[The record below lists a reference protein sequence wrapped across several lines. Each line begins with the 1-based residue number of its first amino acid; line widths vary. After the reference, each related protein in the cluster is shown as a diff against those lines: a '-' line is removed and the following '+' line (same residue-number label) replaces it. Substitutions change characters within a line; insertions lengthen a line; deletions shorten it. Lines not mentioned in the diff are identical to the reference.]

1 MEVIGNST
9 PRYEW
14 GLRLGASYK
23 GFDASIF
30 MQGVA
35 RRGIWGEGQLVQ
47 AGYHASDGAIPQYI
61 AGNYWTEDNPNAFYP
76 AAANM
81 GGSPAWNYEKNDRY
95 LLDMSYWRIKNITLG
110 YTLPAN
116 LTKKAWIN
124 KCRVYASLE
133 NFFTFD
139 NLGDM
144 FIDPEVTGS
153 ASSMYSNSSRTGV
166 GSPTMKTVSVGLQLN
181 F

>member
-1 MEVIGNST
+1 
-9 PRYEW
+9 
-14 GLRLGASYK
+14 
-23 GFDASIF
+23 
-30 MQGVA
+30 
-35 RRGIWGEGQLVQ
+35 
-47 AGYHASDGAIPQYI
+47 
-61 AGNYWTEDNPNAFYP
+61 
-76 AAANM
+76 
-81 GGSPAWNYEKNDRY
+81 
-95 LLDMSYWRIKNITLG
+95 MSYWRIKNITLG